1 MKIITLSKEEF
12 ENYSNKHKYNSY
24 YQSTNYA
31 DYMEKNDGFNI
42 HYLGF
47 TDNSNHLIGA
57 SLVLYK
63 NLFWGYK
70 WAYAPRGFL
79 FDYDDLNMVTEL
91 VQNLKRLLRKQKFIF
106 ITIDPPVVASERDK
120 TGKIVQFND
129 NVNNI
134 LSNFKKNNF
143 EHLGFNLY
151 DESKLSR
158 WNVIAKLNMDS
169 RIMFNN
175 FDNEIRDKINYS
187 NSMAISVK
195 VDEQCD
201 INKFFDIIKKSNGKK
216 TKRSFENLKN
226 AFINDDKI
234 KIFYCTLDTQKY
246 TRNANRLYEKEEEKN
261 NVLAEMI
268 KSGDSIKYNIP
279 KVVNDKVISD
289 KLLHTYKK
297 DIVASTKLLKS
308 NPDGIICGVALTIV
322 DANGVNIVINY
333 STPEYEKYNPE
344 AMLTYEI
351 MKYYGSKNYK
361 YVNIGAVTGNF
372 DTNSKYYPLLLSK
385 LGFNSSIIEYIGEF
399 NIILNS
405 FMYKI
410 YKKKYKK

>member
-47 TDNSNHLIGA
+47 TDSSNHLIGA

-308 NPDGIICGVALTIV
+308 NPDGIICGVALTIA

>member
-308 NPDGIICGVALTIV
+308 NPDGIICGVALTIA

>member
-31 DYMEKNDGFNI
+31 DYMEKNDNFNI

-47 TDNSNHLIGA
+47 TDSSNRLIGA

-129 NVNNI
+129 SVNNI

-175 FDNEIRDKINYS
+175 FDNIFKDLS
-187 NSMAISVK
+187 N
-195 VDEQCD
+195 
-201 INKFFDIIKKSNGKK
+201 
-216 TKRSFENLKN
+216 
-226 AFINDDKI
+226 
-234 KIFYCTLDTQKY
+234 
-246 TRNANRLYEKEEEKN
+246 
-261 NVLAEMI
+261 
-268 KSGDSIKYNIP
+268 
-279 KVVNDKVISD
+279 
-289 KLLHTYKK
+289 
-297 DIVASTKLLKS
+297 
-308 NPDGIICGVALTIV
+308 
-322 DANGVNIVINY
+322 
-333 STPEYEKYNPE
+333 
-344 AMLTYEI
+344 
-351 MKYYGSKNYK
+351 
-361 YVNIGAVTGNF
+361 
-372 DTNSKYYPLLLSK
+372 
-385 LGFNSSIIEYIGEF
+385 EYIIQKED
-399 NIILNS
+399 
-405 FMYKI
+405 
-410 YKKKYKK
+410 